1 MRGCEP
7 VKLAINRLQD
17 KRTCFA
23 ISFYLLVDRF
33 LFRQNLF
40 SVFAS
45 VQGTFCCLEKL
56 YYTLQNI
63 YRKGERTLQTAAMHS
78 VLHVTKLC
86 EVQIDKHPTLAQEAE
101 FSIDLIRSCT

>member
-1 MRGCEP
+1 MGGCEP
-7 VKLAINRLQD
+7 VKIAINRLQD

-40 SVFAS
+40 SVLAS

-86 EVQIDKHPTLAQEAE
+86 EVQIDKHPALAQEAA